1 MPDFSFLDTQLDIKV
16 VDEEVEVID
25 LQGEID
31 PRIKLLSHS
40 SRNLLH
46 ACPRKYELY
55 KLKSNSVSTD
65 PEREQES
72 EVTLNFG
79 SVVGVGIQ
87 SVIEGKSFD
96 RAVLD
101 CFLEWEID
109 LDAAT
114 ERQNKSYY
122 RAIYAVKKFYDL
134 YTLGAISDYELVY
147 YKGKP
152 ACELSFNIILPN
164 GYRYRGFL
172 DVVLRHKETGEIIVL
187 ELKTSSGIAQPAM
200 FQNSGQAIGYS
211 VVLDELFPEL
221 SSYSVYYLVYETRS
235 YEYKPM
241 HFMKSLSKRA
251 QWLSE
256 MLLDIE
262 KLELYHKSDL
272 FPMHGESCYSFGR
285 PCEYLGICEHSNLQL
300 TKPYTNLVEAYVKED
315 EGKYQFNVDFETLI
329 ERQLEKTS
337 EH

>member
-114 ERQNKSYY
+114 ER
-122 RAIYAVKKFYDL
+122 
-134 YTLGAISDYELVY
+134 
-147 YKGKP
+147 P
-152 ACELSFNIILPN
+152 
-164 GYRYRGFL
+164 
-172 DVVLRHKETGEIIVL
+172 H
-187 ELKTSSGIAQPAM
+187 
-200 FQNSGQAIGYS
+200 
-211 VVLDELFPEL
+211 
-221 SSYSVYYLVYETRS
+221 
-235 YEYKPM
+235 
-241 HFMKSLSKRA
+241 
-251 QWLSE
+251 
-256 MLLDIE
+256 
-262 KLELYHKSDL
+262 
-272 FPMHGESCYSFGR
+272 
-285 PCEYLGICEHSNLQL
+285 
-300 TKPYTNLVEAYVKED
+300 
-315 EGKYQFNVDFETLI
+315 
-329 ERQLEKTS
+329 
-337 EH
+337 